1 MLAVDVVVAGEAC
14 SRRHPK
20 GSSTSDQCQYRAV
33 PSLAPSRYLVVD
45 HPNTLSAKR
54 GGGKGVQAKSWQ
66 SRVES
71 WQQHGGRGLARARAQ
86 KTWHFHVYHG
96 TRGYFHSGAMQECQN
111 PILLV
116 KRGPPPRPKRTREKN
131 EEKKGS
137 RRLRWKDSRGNQPK
151 SGSGNDTPMM
161 SCQSAV

>member
-14 SRRHPK
+14 SRRHPR
-20 GSSTSDQCQYRAV
+20 GRVPVTSASTAPYRPWPRRDISSSTIQTRRVQ
-33 PSLAPSRYLVVD
+33 
-45 HPNTLSAKR
+45 R
-54 GGGKGVQAKSWQ
+54 GGEGVQAKSWQ

-71 WQQHGGRGLARARAQ
+71 WQRHGGRGLARARAQ
-86 KTWHFHVYHG
+86 KTWYFHVYHG

-116 KRGPPPRPKRTREKN
+116 KRGPPPRPKRRREKI